1 MIEIGIIGCGHWGPN
16 YIRNFSVIKGCRVKT
31 ICDLD
36 MNRLNILKE
45 LHPAITVT
53 TDLSYILRDP
63 EIKAVV
69 VATPSASHFEMVKAC
84 LEQKKDVL
92 CEKPLTLHIEE
103 GEELIRLAEEK
114 DCLLMVGHIFVF
126 NLAINKIKHYI
137 RDGVLGQIYY
147 MHSKRTNLGPIRN
160 DVNAVWD
167 LSSHDV
173 SIFNFL
179 LDAIPQE
186 VSARG
191 AAYLQKDLMD
201 MAFITMS
208 YPKEILVNIHVS
220 WLDPRKVRQITVVG
234 NSKMLTWDDLSTIGP
249 ICLYDKGVSR
259 EPYYQDYGEFH
270 LLAREGDV
278 TFPKISQLE
287 PLRIQCQTFLQ
298 GIQERRIEKA
308 TAQEGLEA
316 VRVLSA
322 VQKSIDL
329 KGAPVKV

>member
-1 MIEIGIIGCGHWGPN
+1 MIHVGIVGCGHWGPN
-16 YIRNFSVIKGCRVKT
+16 YIRNFSVIKGCQVKT

-36 MNRLNILKE
+36 TNRLNFLKE
-45 LHPAITVT
+45 IYPTLDVT
-53 TDLSYILRDP
+53 TDLSYMLEDP

-69 VATPSASHFEMVKAC
+69 VATPSASHFEVVKAC
-84 LEQKKDVL
+84 LGQRKDVL

-114 DCLLMVGHIFVF
+114 DSLLMVGHIFVF
-126 NLAINKIKHYI
+126 NLAINKMKYYI
-137 RDGVLGQIYY
+137 REGVLGQIYY

-191 AAYLQKDLMD
+191 AAYLQKDIMD

-234 NSKMLTWDDLSTIGP
+234 DNKMLTWDDLSAIGP

-287 PLRIQCQTFLQ
+287 PLRIQCQTFIQ

-308 TAQEGLEA
+308 TGREGLEA

-322 VQKSIDL
+322 IQKSIDL